1 MKIGKKSMPINRLI
15 LIIDDNR
22 CQLIDWYRQSMT
34 IDANRWQS
42 IITHTWT
49 IDCSSI
55 ININRLIGIDCHRMP
70 SIPIDHRFHRL
81 GTPWIKTVI
90 KVDSTWVSTYH
101 FKCKKAASTSN
112 QEFKKNLNVLI
123 ITYTL
128 FFVCLFV
135 FLLAYQMPRFSPSK
149 PTHPKAL

>member
-81 GTPWIKTVI
+81 GTPCLSESLERAITRLRLWY
-90 KVDSTWVSTYH
+90 KVLPFEIMVWFNKSIESVSYREINNRAKYRLLKEYFWSH
-101 FKCKKAASTSN
+101 RSPVASRECSRPPNT
-112 QEFKKNLNVLI
+112 
-123 ITYTL
+123 T
-128 FFVCLFV
+128 
-135 FLLAYQMPRFSPSK
+135 
-149 PTHPKAL
+149 

>member
-70 SIPIDHRFHRL
+70 SILIDHRFHRL
-81 GTPWIKTVI
+81 GTPCPNHQCPDEVQCPDSLTDKISKISYPGLWNCIFPFLTWWYKTKDPNSRNDI
-90 KVDSTWVSTYH
+90 Y
-101 FKCKKAASTSN
+101 
-112 QEFKKNLNVLI
+112 
-123 ITYTL
+123 
-128 FFVCLFV
+128 
-135 FLLAYQMPRFSPSK
+135 
-149 PTHPKAL
+149 